1 MRSGKHINFLDMKYT
16 LSILVFTLS
25 SFALSAQK
33 EAVDNTP
40 YKVVFQLT
48 SGDTLAHKALIKQ
61 LNNLLTAAP
70 KAQLEVVCHNMGI
83 YFLVTEKTQQA
94 AGIRD
99 LKARGVD
106 FVGCENT
113 LRERKINRTE
123 LMPEVCT
130 VPAGILEIVKKQRKK
145 WAYIKAG

>member
-1 MRSGKHINFLDMKYT
+1 MKFYAS
-16 LSILVFTLS
+16 LLAL
-25 SFALSAQK
+25 ALSASTISAQTD
-33 EAVDNTP
+33 AVDNTP
-40 YKVVFQLT
+40 YKIVFHLT
-48 SGDTLAHKALIKQ
+48 SADTLVHKALIKQ
-61 LNNLLTAAP
+61 LNFALAAAP

-83 YFLVTEKTQQA
+83 YFIVTEKTQQA

-123 LMPEVCT
+123 LMPEVRT

>member
-1 MRSGKHINFLDMKYT
+1 MRY
-16 LSILVFTLS
+16 ILIL
-25 SFALSAQK
+25 FALFLGSLSAAAQSD
-33 EAVDNTP
+33 EVDNTR
-40 YKVVFQLT
+40 YKIVYHLT
-48 SGDTLAHKALIKQ
+48 TADTLAHKALVKQ
-61 LNNLLTAAP
+61 LANVLNAAP

-94 AGIRD
+94 AGIRE

-113 LRERKINRTE
+113 LRERKINRSE
-123 LMPEVCT
+123 LMPEVRT

-145 WAYIKAG
+145 WSYIKAG

>member
-1 MRSGKHINFLDMKYT
+1 MRNALA
-16 LSILVFTLS
+16 ILAFTLATS
-25 SFALSAQK
+25 ALSAQT
-33 EAVDNTP
+33 ESVDNTP
-40 YKVVFQLT
+40 YKVVYHLT
-48 SGDTLAHKALIKQ
+48 TADTLAHKALIKQ
-61 LNNLLTAAP
+61 LNNLLAAAP

-113 LRERKINRTE
+113 LRERKINRSE
-123 LMPEVCT
+123 LMPEVRT

>member
-1 MRSGKHINFLDMKYT
+1 MRNALA
-16 LSILVFTLS
+16 ILAFTLATS
-25 SFALSAQK
+25 ALSAQT
-33 EAVDNTP
+33 ESVDNTP
-40 YKVVFQLT
+40 YKVVYHLT
-48 SGDTLAHKALIKQ
+48 TADTLAHKALIKQ
-61 LNNLLTAAP
+61 LNNLLAAAP

-123 LMPEVCT
+123 LMPEVRT

>member
-1 MRSGKHINFLDMKYT
+1 MRSDKYLKTFCMRYT
-16 LSILVFTLS
+16 LTILAFTLS
-25 SFALSAQK
+25 AFALSAQT

-40 YKVVFQLT
+40 YKAVFHLT
-48 SGDTLAHKALIKQ
+48 SADTLVHKALIKQ

-123 LMPEVCT
+123 LMSEVRT

>member
-1 MRSGKHINFLDMKYT
+1 MRYIP
-16 LSILVFTLS
+16 IL
-25 SFALSAQK
+25 FALFLGSLSAAAQSDK
-33 EAVDNTP
+33 VDNTR
-40 YKVVFQLT
+40 YKIVYHLT
-48 SGDTLAHKALIKQ
+48 TADTLAHKSLVKQ
-61 LNNLLTAAP
+61 LNNVLNAAP

-113 LRERKINRTE
+113 LRERKINRSE
-123 LMPEVCT
+123 LMPEVRT
-130 VPAGILEIVKKQRKK
+130 VPAGIIEIVKKQRKK
-145 WAYIKAG
+145 WSYIKAG